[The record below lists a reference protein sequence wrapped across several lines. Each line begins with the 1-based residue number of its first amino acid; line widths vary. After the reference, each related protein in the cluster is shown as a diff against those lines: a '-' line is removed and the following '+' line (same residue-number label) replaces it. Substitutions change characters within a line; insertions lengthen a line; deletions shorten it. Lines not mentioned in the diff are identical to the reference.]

1 MYGFGGNAR
10 KPKRP
15 QDMLD
20 RTQTVDGFQQPSA
33 PAPRVVTPMAPP
45 DARVP
50 SIDRPNYIT
59 TGADIG
65 SPQEAPLPTFDD
77 TSMSE
82 VGVPI
87 PSLSGPNRPRRY
99 DPVEFARYDYQ
110 TRDRKPVR
118 PYTQLNP
125 ETGQEEFVNKEAM
138 YTPQRT
144 KRSVWDVLKTAGVGA
159 LQGMASGGGLGGA
172 IGGALAGGIGG
183 AISPEAGRGYQFD
196 VLQRPR
202 MEADIQRAMAYDKF
216 GREQLRGQAELEQ
229 TRAQTAKTRAEAA
242 AMPGREE
249 LQRRS
254 VEARIGRDE
263 AQAQR
268 YKQPPAPRYTPEEER
283 RRAERHQAEIKRID
297 AQTQRALRPPVGRG
311 GGGGPRPERPEK
323 PTSLPSNLAD
333 AWNKAEQLRQDAT
346 SSWGQPEL
354 DASGKPIPGSNAGE
368 TLRKQYVQAL
378 NVLKQQ
384 FPDFIE
390 VREGVDEQG
399 NPLRDWPYLERRR

>member
-33 PAPRVVTPMAPP
+33 PAPRVVTPMAELNP
-45 DARVP
+45 
-50 SIDRPNYIT
+50 
-59 TGADIG
+59 G
-65 SPQEAPLPTFDD
+65 
-77 TSMSE
+77 TS
-82 VGVPI
+82 
-87 PSLSGPNRPRRY
+87 LNRPQMERLPEMLTMPDTPVNVPNTPARPVSR
-99 DPVEFARYDYQ
+99 DPIQRAREEAVYGGQMQADL
-110 TRDRKPVR
+110 DIKP
-118 PYTQLNP
+118 
-125 ETGQEEFVNKEAM
+125 
-138 YTPQRT
+138 
-144 KRSVWDVLKTAGVGA
+144 KRGFWDIMKTAGVGA

-172 IGGALAGGIGG
+172 LGGALAGGIGH
-183 AISPEAGRGYQFD
+183 AIDPMAGRGYRFD

-202 MEADIQRAMAYDKF
+202 MEADIQRGMAYDKF
-216 GREQLRGQAELEQ
+216 GREQMRGQAELEQ

-268 YKQPPAPRYTPEEER
+268 YKQPPALRYTPEEER
-283 RRAERHQAEIKRID
+283 RRAERHQADIKRID
-297 AQTQRALRPPVGRG
+297 AQTQRALRPSVGRG

-333 AWNKAEQLRQDAT
+333 AWNKVEQLRQEAT
-346 SSWGQPEL
+346 RSWGQPEE
-354 DASGKPIPGSNAGE
+354 DASGKPVPGSNAGE

-399 NPLRDWPYLERRR
+399 KPLRDWPYLERRR

>member
-33 PAPRVVTPMAPP
+33 PAPPVVTPMAELNP
-45 DARVP
+45 R
-50 SIDRPNYIT
+50 
-59 TGADIG
+59 
-65 SPQEAPLPTFDD
+65 
-77 TSMSE
+77 TS
-82 VGVPI
+82 
-87 PSLSGPNRPRRY
+87 LNRPQMERLPEMLTIPDTPVNVPNTPARPVSR
-99 DPVEFARYDYQ
+99 DPIQRAREEAVYGGQMQADL
-110 TRDRKPVR
+110 DIKP
-118 PYTQLNP
+118 
-125 ETGQEEFVNKEAM
+125 
-138 YTPQRT
+138 
-144 KRSVWDVLKTAGVGA
+144 KRGFWDIMKTAGVGA
-159 LQGMASGGGLGGA
+159 LQGMASGGLGGA
-172 IGGALAGGIGG
+172 IGGALAGGIGH
-183 AISPEAGRGYQFD
+183 AIDPMAGRGYRFD
-196 VLQRPR
+196 VMQRPR

-216 GREQLRGQAELEQ
+216 GREQMRGQAELEQ
-229 TRAQTAKTRAEAA
+229 TMAQTAKTRAEAEA
-242 AMPGREE
+242 IPGREQLTRE
-249 LQRRS
+249 AAR
-254 VEARIGRDE
+254 ARIGRDT
-263 AQAQR
+263 AQAER
-268 YKQPPAPRYTPEEER
+268 LRRPPEPRRTPEEEL
-283 RRAERHQAEIKRID
+283 RAAEMHKARVGLVT
-297 AQTQRALRPPVGRG
+297 AQTERAKRPPVGRG

-384 FPDFIE
+384 FPDLIE

-399 NPLRDWPYLERRR
+399 KPLRDWPYLERRR